1 MNKTAL
7 ITGASRGIGAAIAKE
22 FAANNYNLAICCL
35 NSSDKL
41 FSLAKELQ
49 KKYKI
54 TVLTFVGDVSDY
66 NFVKSMVDSTLAEEN
81 LILYNKIDSLENIIN
96 VYDEELTIAFVKL
109 ERIKDYNAIAAKGN
123 NIKYLRGWINRVLN
137 E

>member
-1 MNKTAL
+1 MDRFQMITKFFHIIL
-7 ITGASRGIGAAIAKE
+7 ISII
-22 FAANNYNLAICCL
+22 L
-35 NSSDKL
+35 L
-41 FSLAKELQ
+41 FVSLVVIKCT
-49 KKYKI
+49 KI
-54 TVLTFVGDVSDY
+54 ERIVNTKIIRDTIYIEV
-66 NFVKSMVDSTLAEEN
+66 VDSTLAEEN

-123 NIKYLRGWINRVLN
+123 NIKYLRGWINRVFD